1 MSAEVPGGSGGG
13 GTRLQALLAE
23 LDETLAELERSG
35 DSDDVVDKL
44 AAMAELARAVQAE
57 IDRLRRE
64 APDEDAPA

>member
-1 MSAEVPGGSGGG
+1 VSTADSGR
-13 GTRLQALLAE
+13 RLPELLEE
-23 LDETLAELERSG
+23 LDSTLAELERSG

-64 APDEDAPA
+64 TAADDQPDDAPA

>member
-1 MSAEVPGGSGGG
+1 VSTADSGR
-13 GTRLQALLAE
+13 RLPELLEE
-23 LDETLAELERSG
+23 LDSTLAELERSG

-64 APDEDAPA
+64 TAADDRPDDAPA